1 MAAARVVIVDAA
13 NQTITL
19 TPNAAGNFFY
29 AGAVTFPFHAK
40 VTYQGRERIM
50 VAAQSNG
57 SCNACHTQNG
67 ANGAPGRITL
77 P

>member
-1 MAAARVVIVDAA
+1 MAAARVVIVDARG
-13 NQTITL
+13 QTITL
-19 TPNAAGNFFY
+19 TPNAAGNFFT
-29 AGAVTFPFHAK
+29 AVAVTFPFRAK

-67 ANGAPGRITL
+67 ASGAPGRITL

>member
-1 MAAARVVIVDAA
+1 
-13 NQTITL
+13 
-19 TPNAAGNFFY
+19 
-29 AGAVTFPFHAK
+29 
-40 VTYQGRERIM
+40 M

-57 SCNACHTQNG
+57 SCNGCHTQNG